1 MEQNQIVICKEDFL
15 EQNDEYVMTA
25 FELGKRLGYKNP
37 FRAIKKLYKR
47 YERWLQPFKRDTP
60 NWDTPGG
67 KQTVLSFS
75 EIGVYFI
82 ALKSNTPISNDF
94 AVAVGKFLSEIRNNQ
109 KYVITKEQVDVLKND
124 IARLHSKLLDA
135 QKELYIRRHRGLN
148 FTNAKIIDNL
158 AKRNIDP
165 YEIADIV
172 GIKVGT
178 VSGYLWNS
186 LPAKMAK
193 TKINDKLYDRGGIWQ
208 CELMGESGY
217 KPLSGR

>member
-1 MEQNQIVICKEDFL
+1 MEQNQIVLRKEDFL
-15 EQNDEYVMTA
+15 EQKDEYVMTA

-109 KYVITKEQVDVLKND
+109 KYVLTADEAKMLKND
-124 IARLHSKLLDA
+124 IARYRSKLLDA
-135 QKELYIRRHRGLN
+135 NKELYIRRHRGLN

-158 AKRNIDP
+158 AKRNLDP
-165 YEIADIV
+165 YEISDIV
-172 GIKVGT
+172 GVHYGT
-178 VSGYLWNS
+178 ISGYLWVS

-193 TKINDKLYDRGGIWQ
+193 TKINDRIYGREGAWEA
-208 CELMGESGY
+208 ELMGESGY